1 MSQAPP
7 GPTPTLSGVA
17 IAKGDGYVMV
27 SLEDFIAL
35 PLDQRVSL
43 ILEQRLRF
51 YDEQGTLIP
60 TAEGLKLLKK
70 IRQAGAPTIG

>member
-7 GPTPTLSGVA
+7 GRTSTLSGVA
-17 IAKGDGYVMV
+17 IPEGDGYAMISVQA
-27 SLEDFIAL
+27 FIAL

-60 TAEGLKLLKK
+60 TVEGLKLLKK
-70 IRQAGAPTIG
+70 IRQASAPAIG